1 MRRWRAHE
9 KGCGGLALAAW
20 AELARLSRPR
30 PAPYGPHGR
39 GRASARRRRAARET
53 SPPAPRRRPCK
64 MHLLLLFY
72 VPVLQSIHAWSHAR
86 VQGRVARAL
95 AAGARVRPALLE
107 QQPCHLPPLHACMRD
122 AAGHATPLPR
132 QGGRRRPTKDTD
144 TGRMPVNFRRT
155 VCVGPVSRT
164 PCAHAACRGL
174 SAALAALPLP
184 LTAPPLPLPP
194 TSCNSSC
201 PPPSSVVTVVDDGG
215 GGAPTSTSALSASS
229 ARTTSACPLRLA
241 LYRAVRPRASPTCR

>member
-122 AAGHATPLPR
+122 AAGHATPRPFHVRVGGGGQPR
-132 QGGRRRPTKDTD
+132 TQTQGECQST
-144 TGRMPVNFRRT
+144 F
-155 VCVGPVSRT
+155 
-164 PCAHAACRGL
+164 AEL
-174 SAALAALPLP
+174 SALGRFRAPHARTRHAEGSPP
-184 LTAPPLPLPP
+184 RSPPCPCHSPPPHYRCPPLPATLPAP
-194 TSCNSSC
+194 R
-201 PPPSSVVTVVDDGG
+201 PPPLSPSWMTAAA
-215 GGAPTSTSALSASS
+215 AP
-229 ARTTSACPLRLA
+229 P
-241 LYRAVRPRASPTCR
+241 PRHRR